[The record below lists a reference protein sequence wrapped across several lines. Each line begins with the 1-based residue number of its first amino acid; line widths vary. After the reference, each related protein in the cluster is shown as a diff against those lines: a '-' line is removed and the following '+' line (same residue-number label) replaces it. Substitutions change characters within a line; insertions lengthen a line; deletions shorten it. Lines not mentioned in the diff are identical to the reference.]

1 MHRCIFTTKIIV
13 CRLWKIKLT
22 KRMPVLDWAAHMGSR
37 RCNKCAMNNMQTSDG
52 GTQHCKTGTTTTA
65 FKKLFFSLSYSSLS
79 YFTNSLDF
87 LREWKISALFR
98 QRDVEDSVSVAGI
111 KRRVTFANPCAG
123 QPWKMML
130 QRSDRCRCSTKPL
143 ISQSPRSPISWNPA
157 QARAMPHN
165 VLCIL

>member
-13 CRLWKIKLT
+13 CCLWKIKLT
-22 KRMPVLDWAAHMGSR
+22 ERAPVLGWAGHMGSR

-52 GTQHCKTGTTTTA
+52 GTQHCKSGTTTTA
-65 FKKLFFSLSYSSLS
+65 FKKLFFSSKQ
-79 YFTNSLDF
+79 FTLIFYKFFQF

-143 ISQSPRSPISWNPA
+143 ISQSPRSPISWDPCPGA
-157 QARAMPHN
+157 HN
-165 VLCIL
+165 ATQCVLCIL